1 MADLILLISG
11 SDVELNNGHLLEKVV
26 QSPPTPPAVR
36 AIRRVRQFQLPSSDS
51 NRVMFIPELEVLLQ
65 AGIGD
70 GDPDSQGYDPQVM
83 LQVSK
88 DGGKTYSP
96 EQWASAGTQGEFEQ
110 RVRFRRTPNRYRN
123 AVVRIVVT
131 DPVDWTL
138 VDVVAPKATEG
149 SS

>member
-1 MADLILLISG
+1 MAELILLISG
-11 SDVELNNGHLLEKVV
+11 SDLELNNGHLLEKVV

-65 AGIGD
+65 SGIGD
-70 GDPDSQGYDPQVM
+70 GAPDSQVM

-88 DGGKTYSP
+88 DGGKTYGP